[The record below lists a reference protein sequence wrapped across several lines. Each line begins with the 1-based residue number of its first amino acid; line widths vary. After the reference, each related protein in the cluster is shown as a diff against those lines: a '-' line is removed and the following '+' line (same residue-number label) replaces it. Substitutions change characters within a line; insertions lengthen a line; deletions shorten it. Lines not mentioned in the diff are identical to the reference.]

1 VATRVLDR
9 LVIAGDAG
17 GYVDAIT
24 GEGVSLALEEALLL
38 GEALPGVLAAGATR
52 ASLLGWERAARARR
66 RRHAAVTRLVLSM
79 ARRPRLR
86 RLAVGGL
93 GRAPALFDALVARA
107 VG

>member
-1 VATRVLDR
+1 VL
-9 LVIAGDAG
+9 AGDAA

-38 GEALPGVLAAGATR
+38 GAALPGALAAGATR
-52 ASLLGWERAARARR
+52 ASLSGWERAARARR

-79 ARRPRLR
+79 ARHPGIR
-86 RLAVGGL
+86 RLAVSGL
-93 GRAPALFDALVARA
+93 GRAPALFDALLERA